1 MSTTRI
7 RNIAITCIR
16 TASDPQIT
24 PYVEL
29 SGKQLKNR
37 LNPNDALVILESL
50 NVLRFALESGV
61 KLVSVLVDHVFLC
74 IKDAG
79 EFLYMLKLK
88 ISFIWLGSESD
99 SLVS

>member
-1 MSTTRI
+1 MV
-7 RNIAITCIR
+7 C
-16 TASDPQIT
+16 
-24 PYVEL
+24 L
-29 SGKQLKNR
+29 KQSAEAAGR
-37 LNPNDALVILESL
+37 S
-50 NVLRFALESGV
+50 
-61 KLVSVLVDHVFLC
+61 LVSVLVDHVFLC

>member
-1 MSTTRI
+1 MYVCLNRGDV
-7 RNIAITCIR
+7 
-16 TASDPQIT
+16 DPKSQQFFSLFM
-24 PYVEL
+24 V
-29 SGKQLKNR
+29 SFKQSAEAAGR
-37 LNPNDALVILESL
+37 S
-50 NVLRFALESGV
+50 
-61 KLVSVLVDHVFLC
+61 LVSVLVDHVFLC

>member
-1 MSTTRI
+1 MKSFFHSLMV
-7 RNIAITCIR
+7 C
-16 TASDPQIT
+16 
-24 PYVEL
+24 L
-29 SGKQLKNR
+29 KQSAEAAGR
-37 LNPNDALVILESL
+37 S
-50 NVLRFALESGV
+50 
-61 KLVSVLVDHVFLC
+61 LVSVLVDHVFLC